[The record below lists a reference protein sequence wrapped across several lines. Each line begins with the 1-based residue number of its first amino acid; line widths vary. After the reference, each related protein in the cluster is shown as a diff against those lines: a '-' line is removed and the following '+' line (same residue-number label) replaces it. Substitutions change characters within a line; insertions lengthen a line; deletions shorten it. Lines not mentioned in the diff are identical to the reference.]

1 MGIRRGVADGR
12 APYASGEDIPNDSTA
27 QVRVSKLPGRKWP
40 LSFASSIH
48 TAWPAAGEK
57 GGGVRVRAAPV
68 LRTASLGDDRSIG
81 DRGYLAPV
89 GESPAIYPILSR
101 RRG

>member
-1 MGIRRGVADGR
+1 MPKPREIKYNHGDSKGVADGR

-68 LRTASLGDDRSIG
+68 LRESLRPPELLASGTTD
-81 DRGYLAPV
+81 P
-89 GESPAIYPILSR
+89 
-101 RRG
+101 

>member
-68 LRTASLGDDRSIG
+68 L
-81 DRGYLAPV
+81 
-89 GESPAIYPILSR
+89 GESLRPPELLASGMTDP
-101 RRG
+101 

>member
-1 MGIRRGVADGR
+1 MGDSKGMADGG

-68 LRTASLGDDRSIG
+68 LRESLRPPELLASGTTD
-81 DRGYLAPV
+81 P
-89 GESPAIYPILSR
+89 
-101 RRG
+101 